1 VKEILRKVDAFQK
14 RHATIAFPFAVVKK
28 FGDHHAG
35 NLAALIAYYGFF
47 SLFPLMLVL
56 VTILGMVLR
65 NNPDLQQRIVDSAL
79 ANFPV
84 IGAQISRNVHAL
96 DGSGVALGV
105 GIALILWSGLGVIK
119 ATQTAMNTVWN
130 VPLERRP
137 SFLKSTLR
145 ALIMLAALGVLT
157 LAAAAAGS
165 IGAGSNRWWW
175 LVLGLA
181 ISLVMNFTLFMLAFR
196 ILTSENLTWGDVLP
210 GAVVGAVAWT
220 ALQAFGGYYVSRQLR
235 GASEVYGTFAVVI
248 GLLAWIFIGAQVTL
262 LAAEV
267 NVVRKRHLWPR
278 SLVPPPFTD
287 ADVQALTH
295 YAKQEDRRPEE
306 RIEVDV
312 EVEGPRSDA
321 GGSAAR

>member
-1 VKEILRKVDAFQK
+1 VKEILRKVDALQR
-14 RHATIAFPFAVVKK
+14 RHAAIAFPFAVVKK
-28 FGDHHAG
+28 FGDDQAG

-47 SLFPLMLVL
+47 SLFPLLLVL

-84 IGAQISRNVHAL
+84 IGTQISRNVQAL
-96 DGSGVALGV
+96 DGNGVALGI

-130 VPLERRP
+130 VPFKHRP
-137 SFLKSTLR
+137 NFLKSTLR
-145 ALIMLAALGVLT
+145 ALIRLAALGVLT
-157 LAAAAAGS
+157 LASAAAGAV
-165 IGAGSNRWWW
+165 GAGSDHWWS
-175 LVLGLA
+175 LILGLV
-181 ISLVMNFTLFMLAFR
+181 ISLVMNFTLFMVSFR
-196 ILTSENLTWGDVLP
+196 LLTSENLTWFDVLP

-220 ALQAFGGYYVSRQLR
+220 ALLALGGYYVSHQLR

-248 GLLAWIFIGAQVTL
+248 GLLAWIFIGAQFTL

-278 SLVPPPFTD
+278 SLVQPPLTD
-287 ADVQALTH
+287 ADVQALRH
-295 YAKQEDRRPEE
+295 YLKQADRRPEE
-306 RIEVDV
+306 RIEV
-312 EVEGPRSDA
+312 ELEGPRSDT
-321 GGSAAR
+321 GGQSGR

>member
-1 VKEILRKVDAFQK
+1 VKGILRKVDAFQK
-14 RHATIAFPFAVVKK
+14 RHAAIAFPFAVVKK
-28 FGDHHAG
+28 FGDDQAG

-47 SLFPLMLVL
+47 SLFPLLLVL
-56 VTILGMVLR
+56 VTILGLVLR
-65 NNPDLQQRIVDSAL
+65 NNPKLQQDIVDSAL

-84 IGAQISRNVHAL
+84 IGPQISSNVHAL

-105 GIALILWSGLGVIK
+105 GIALTLWAGLGVIK
-119 ATQTAMNTVWN
+119 AVQTAMNTVWN
-130 VPLERRP
+130 VPFERRP
-137 SFLKSTLR
+137 NFLKSALR
-145 ALIMLAALGVLT
+145 ALIMLAVLGVLT
-157 LAAAAAGS
+157 LASAAAAS
-165 IGAGSNRWWW
+165 VGAGSDRWWW

-181 ISLVMNFTLFMLAFR
+181 TSLVMNFVLFLLAFR
-196 ILTSENLTWGDVLP
+196 ILTSEDLTWGDVMT
-210 GAVVGAVAWT
+210 GAAVGAVAWT
-220 ALQAFGGYYVSRQLR
+220 ALQAFGGYYISHRLQ

-287 ADVQALTH
+287 ADLQALDR
-295 YAKQEDRRPEE
+295 YAKQEGRRPEE
-306 RIEVDV
+306 RIDV
-312 EVEGPRSDA
+312 EVEGPRSGA